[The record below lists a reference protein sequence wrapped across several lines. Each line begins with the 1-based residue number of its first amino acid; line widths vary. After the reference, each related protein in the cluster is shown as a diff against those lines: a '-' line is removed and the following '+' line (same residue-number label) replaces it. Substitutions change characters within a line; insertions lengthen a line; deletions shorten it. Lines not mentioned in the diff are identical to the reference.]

1 MDAEYRVATPLL
13 PSRNDLLLLMS
24 QPTNSNGQYVRRVT
38 LPSGRQ
44 IEVVYFEP
52 LAAEAAGQAA
62 LPASEP
68 TVDLSVCP
76 ECDRDLVYPVDWEEA
91 SPTHWEVELRCPNC
105 EWNEV
110 GTYDQATVD
119 EHLDLGTDALVKDLR
134 RLVQANMEAEADRF
148 AAALDAGAILP
159 EDF

>member
-1 MDAEYRVATPLL
+1 
-13 PSRNDLLLLMS
+13 MS

-52 LAAEAAGQAA
+52 LATEAAAQSAT
-62 LPASEP
+62 PAGAP
-68 TVDLSVCP
+68 AVDLSVCP

-91 SPTHWEVELRCPNC
+91 SATHWEVELRCPNC

-119 EHLDLGTDALVKDLR
+119 RFDETLDNGTELLVRDLR
-134 RLVQANMEAEADRF
+134 RLVQANMEEEAERF
-148 AAALDAGAILP
+148 AAALDADAILP